1 MAEATSITCE
11 RVGILGQQTV
21 YEIRATASTTE
32 TITIPTD
39 IPVSATDKVRIIAVN
54 NLTDGTSVTDATTYD
69 DGNRQFTY
77 TESGASDEDVSILF
91 TAGNND

>member
-11 RVGILGQQTV
+11 RQAIVGQLV
-21 YEIRATASTTE
+21 LYEIRATASTTE

-39 IPVSATDKVRIIAVN
+39 VPVSATDKVRIVAVN

-69 DGNRQFTY
+69 DANRQFTY
-77 TESGASDEDVSILF
+77 TESGAADEDVSILF
-91 TAGNND
+91 LAGANN